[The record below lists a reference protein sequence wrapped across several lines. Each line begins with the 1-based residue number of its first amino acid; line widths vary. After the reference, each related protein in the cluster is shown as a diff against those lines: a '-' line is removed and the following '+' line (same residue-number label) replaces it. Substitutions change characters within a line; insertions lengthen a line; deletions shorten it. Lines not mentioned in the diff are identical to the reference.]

1 MSMNQQV
8 QITDE
13 SGNKIKVAPLLEAIG
28 YDVYSSNRTPAY
40 LAALVLDKC
49 NFNQL
54 EIIKLINQYYPLIKE
69 EL

>member
-13 SGNKIKVAPLLEAIG
+13 SGNKIKIAPLLEGIG
-28 YDVYSSNRTPAY
+28 YEVYGNRTPAY

-49 NFNQL
+49 DFNQL
-54 EIIKLINQYYPLIKE
+54 EIIKLITRYYPLNKE
-69 EL
+69 VV